1 MTLGTYCYHNRWESQ
16 PGRLLKLTKAQQK
29 PGPTRDISSTGAREN
44 QIRNRVMR
52 ATANSK
58 KQRYGPLFGK
68 GTFNTLSTCKS
79 TNNRYGTHYKSG
91 GGTGGDII
99 YWKKIAVGP
108 RSITCAPECSEVT
121 NLKFKGAC
129 TKIKNGTCFLGS
141 KSFLSKR
148 RGL

>member
-16 PGRLLKLTKAQQK
+16 PGRLLKITKVQQK
-29 PGPTRDISSTGAREN
+29 PGPTRDISSPGARGN

-52 ATANSK
+52 PTTFSK
-58 KQRYGPLFGK
+58 KQRYGPLFGN
-68 GTFNTLSTCKS
+68 GTFNTLSKCKS
-79 TNNRYGTHYKSG
+79 TDKRYGSHYKSG
-91 GGTGGDII
+91 SGTGGDII

-108 RSITCAPECSEVT
+108 RSIACAPDC
-121 NLKFKGAC
+121 LKIGGAC

-141 KSFLSKR
+141 KSFLKKR